1 MFPAAPDSKGTRGTG
16 QWTQG
21 TTVLPTPSTP
31 GRLPHPPF
39 PPSAP
44 ASSLTPST
52 LMPAPLPLRPGL
64 PLLLA
69 PPPGPAGPPRISG
82 CRSHA
87 PSQRSRCLLCLRPHA
102 CPLNTGR
109 LGPGSPAPSHSE
121 LRPLCGLFPGASLKP
136 SALSCPFARQICC
149 RLDWEQPPSTQ
160 HRAAGPGIFLQ

>member
-1 MFPAAPDSKGTRGTG
+1 MFPAAPDSKGTRGKG

-52 LMPAPLPLRPGL
+52 LMPAPLHLRPGL

-87 PSQRSRCLLCLRPHA
+87 PSQRSRCLLCLRPMFWLSASFSPFPTSWEHS
-102 CPLNTGR
+102 LLQILSSSSFSLVR
-109 LGPGSPAPSHSE
+109 SLPGSCLINPECSE
-121 LRPLCGLFPGASLKP
+121 MMERFDIYAV
-136 SALSCPFARQICC
+136 
-149 RLDWEQPPSTQ
+149 
-160 HRAAGPGIFLQ
+160 